1 MSGFCAHT
9 RIICPEAFAPAVTGL
24 LFTQRFILLFYFWDS
39 VSRPSRPAL
48 NLILTA
54 KCVNISSASF
64 QNCLRYVKVSTIFFN
79 DLRFFF
85 GTWIVHRAQYQYLIF
100 KKLDNWIPL
109 SDNQT
114 ILLAVANLHE
124 YLYFFFDF
132 GLSKGHW
139 ALSPTAL
146 RLVECSVGQRWV
158 MLSALPDTA
167 KWRRV

>member
-1 MSGFCAHT
+1 METVLTLQTTPSNSPRCLHCSKKLNLGIKAQPVTAGAEATLMSGFCAHT

-85 GTWIVHRAQYQYLIF
+85 GT
-100 KKLDNWIPL
+100 
-109 SDNQT
+109 
-114 ILLAVANLHE
+114 
-124 YLYFFFDF
+124 
-132 GLSKGHW
+132 
-139 ALSPTAL
+139 
-146 RLVECSVGQRWV
+146 
-158 MLSALPDTA
+158 
-167 KWRRV
+167 